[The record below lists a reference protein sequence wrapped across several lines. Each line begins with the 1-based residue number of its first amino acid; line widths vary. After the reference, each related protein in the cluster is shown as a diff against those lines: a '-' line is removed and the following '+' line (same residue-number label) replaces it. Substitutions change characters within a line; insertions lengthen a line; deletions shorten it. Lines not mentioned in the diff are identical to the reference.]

1 MIAPGTTAKVQNLS
15 GSPLYRAPKW
25 LATAGPVYD
34 FAVGGRLRAT
44 LNADLRYSS
53 SYYTGLNLNPLSYQ
67 GGFTMV
73 NAGARLGTEDD
84 RWSVALIGRNLTNRR
99 YGTLGVD
106 KPGGTGE
113 VYTVAGEPRVVLV
126 QLEGRF

>member
-1 MIAPGTTAKVQNLS
+1 
-15 GSPLYRAPKW
+15 
-25 LATAGPVYD
+25 
-34 FAVGGRLRAT
+34 
-44 LNADLRYSS
+44 
-53 SYYTGLNLNPLSYQ
+53 
-67 GGFTMV
+67 MV